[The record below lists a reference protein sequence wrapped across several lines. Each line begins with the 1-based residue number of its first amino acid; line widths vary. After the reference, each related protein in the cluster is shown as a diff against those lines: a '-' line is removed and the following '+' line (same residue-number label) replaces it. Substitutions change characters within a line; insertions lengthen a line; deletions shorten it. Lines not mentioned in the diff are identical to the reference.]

1 MFNLWQNRSA
11 HMSEKKP
18 WESGLTVHGLLTA
31 TTLGALLK
39 LSEDADTCMKIFYLK
54 CAAVSYIGAIG

>member
-1 MFNLWQNRSA
+1 
-11 HMSEKKP
+11 MSEKKP